1 MKALTLLEVV
11 ARLSAYD
18 DQSTIYA
25 IEPWRCESPVAVARE
40 PEEGGLPAEATRC
53 GAVYFLEVS
62 IANDFLQGWLE
73 HERRPVSFRQQCERL
88 IHYATHDA

>member
-25 IEPWRCESPVAVARE
+25 IEPWRCESPVAVRASQKKAGR
-40 PEEGGLPAEATRC
+40 PPRVPGAALSTFWKCPLQTTFCKGGLNTSGGPFPFASNAS
-53 GAVYFLEVS
+53 A
-62 IANDFLQGWLE
+62 
-73 HERRPVSFRQQCERL
+73 
-88 IHYATHDA
+88 